1 MDSTCT
7 RWKNITVLKFYD
19 FNYVYAIFFFK
30 NLYKKMEKKVRNG
43 LKNGS
48 IFTQEA
54 SYLLTTLF
62 RKWFSCE
69 FLPLWSVNL
78 LCIAL
83 DDSANQIA
91 EGRVFFNWFRAI
103 YVPMEDRC
111 IY

>member
-1 MDSTCT
+1 
-7 RWKNITVLKFYD
+7 
-19 FNYVYAIFFFK
+19 
-30 NLYKKMEKKVRNG
+30 MEKKVRNG

-91 EGRVFFNWFRAI
+91 EGRVFLIDSEPYMFLWKIGAYTRLSVVLNQCP
-103 YVPMEDRC
+103 YL
-111 IY
+111 